1 MMSLTRAV
9 SLGVVLTLVSA
20 GLSAC
25 FFGGRDKPCRKQ
37 EEYQRSASGAEI
49 KIPEG
54 LDTPRPSDRLVIPE
68 VAQNDAAV
76 PPDDPCLE
84 QPPDFFG
91 RPLD

>member
-1 MMSLTRAV
+1 MIGLARTL
-9 SLGVVLTLVSA
+9 SLGIVLTLISV

-25 FFGGRDKPCRKQ
+25 FFGGRDQSCRKQ
-37 EEYQRSASGAEI
+37 EEYQRSASAAEI

-68 VAQNDAAV
+68 ITQNEDAV
-76 PPDDPCLE
+76 PPDNPCLE
-84 QPPDFFG
+84 QPPEFFG

>member
-1 MMSLTRAV
+1 MTGPARV
-9 SLGVVLTLVSA
+9 PSLGIVLTLVSV

-25 FFGGRDKPCRKQ
+25 FFGGRDQSCRKQ
-37 EEYQRSASGAEI
+37 GEYQRSASAAQI

-68 VAQNDAAV
+68 VTLDEDAV
-76 PPDDPCLE
+76 PPDNPCLE